1 MTGAIV
7 TTAPHPSVAPR
18 KPLLEIRNLTKRFP
32 VRGGGVVRAV
42 EDVSFT
48 IGRGETFALVGE
60 SGCGKTTVT
69 KLVLGLEK
77 PTSGQILFDGADLA
91 TATSSQLHAYR
102 RQVQAVFQDPYSS
115 LNPRLRVHTIIA
127 EPLMA
132 HGIGDRASRR
142 QRVAELLDVVGLPA
156 TAADLYPHEFSGG
169 QRQRIAIARALALK
183 PSFMVL
189 DEPISALDVSIRA
202 QILNLLADI
211 QDEFGLTYLV
221 VAHDLALVEHFSSS
235 VGVMYLGSMVE
246 LGPTDAVFSRPRHPY
261 TQALLASV
269 PRPDPDHRAPVGVI
283 HGEIGSAMAP
293 PPGCKFHPRCPHAA
307 DICKTTPPVDRV
319 LAPDQI
325 VACHLAETLQPFSVS
340 QAQFSPAQL
349 FPAKA

>member
-1 MTGAIV
+1 MTMSEAWS
-7 TTAPHPSVAPR
+7 APAA
-18 KPLLEIRNLTKRFP
+18 PLLEIRHLTKHFA

-42 EDVSFT
+42 ENVSFS
-48 IGRGETFALVGE
+48 IGQGETFALVGE

-77 PTSGQILFDGADLA
+77 PTSGEILFHGAGL
-91 TATSSQLHAYR
+91 TKGSSSTMHAYR
-102 RQVQAVFQDPYSS
+102 RQAQAVFQDPYSS

-132 HGIGDRASRR
+132 HGIGDRSSQRA
-142 QRVAELLDVVGLPA
+142 RVAEMLDVVGLPK

-211 QDEFGLTYLV
+211 QDEFGLTYLI

-235 VGVMYLGSMVE
+235 VGVMYLGSMAE
-246 LGPTDAVFSRPRHPY
+246 LGPTEAVFSAPLHPY
-261 TQALLASV
+261 TKALLSSV
-269 PRPDPDHRAPVGVI
+269 PRPDPDHRTPEGVI
-283 HGEIGSAMAP
+283 KGEIGSAMAP
-293 PPGCKFHPRCPHAA
+293 PPGCKFHPRCPFVI
-307 DICKTTPPVDRV
+307 DICRTTPPVDRV

-325 VACHLAETLQPFSVS
+325 VACHLAESIPTSSV
-340 QAQFSPAQL
+340 PA
-349 FPAKA
+349 

>member
-1 MTGAIV
+1 MTM
-7 TTAPHPSVAPR
+7 TDLSLAPAA
-18 KPLLEIRNLTKRFP
+18 PLLEIRNLTKRFA
-32 VRGGGVVRAV
+32 VHGGGIVRAV
-42 EDVSFT
+42 ENISFT
-48 IGRGETFALVGE
+48 VGRGETFALVGE

-77 PTSGQILFDGADLA
+77 PTSGEILFHGADLA
-91 TATSSQLHAYR
+91 KASSTALHAYR
-102 RQVQAVFQDPYSS
+102 REAQAVFQDPYSS

-132 HGIGDRASRR
+132 HGIGDRTSRR
-142 QRVAELLDVVGLPA
+142 QRVAEVLDVVGLPK

-211 QDEFGLTYLV
+211 QDEFGLTYLI

-235 VGVMYLGSMVE
+235 VGVMYLGSMAE
-246 LGPTDAVFSRPRHPY
+246 LGPTEAVFSRPMHPY
-261 TQALLASV
+261 TKALLASV
-269 PRPDPDHRAPVGVI
+269 PRPDPDHRPPVGI
-283 HGEIGSAMAP
+283 ILGEIGSAMAP
-293 PPGCKFHPRCPHAA
+293 PPGCKFNPRCPHAF
-307 DICKTTPPVDRV
+307 DICRTTSPVDRV
-319 LAPDQI
+319 TAPNQI
-325 VACHLAETLQPFSVS
+325 VACHLAETLLSS
-340 QAQFSPAQL
+340 TSAPA
-349 FPAKA
+349 

>member
-1 MTGAIV
+1 MTM
-7 TTAPHPSVAPR
+7 TDPSLAPAA
-18 KPLLEIRNLTKRFP
+18 PLLEIRNLTKRFA
-32 VRGGGVVRAV
+32 VRGGGIVRAV
-42 EDVSFT
+42 ENVSFS

-77 PTSGQILFDGADLA
+77 PTSGEILFHGADLA
-91 TATSSQLHAYR
+91 KASSTALHAYR
-102 RQVQAVFQDPYSS
+102 REAQAVFQDPYSS

-132 HGIGDRASRR
+132 HGIGDRTSQR
-142 QRVAELLDVVGLPA
+142 QRVAEVLDVVGLPK

-211 QDEFGLTYLV
+211 QDEFGLTYLI

-235 VGVMYLGSMVE
+235 VGVVYLGSMTE
-246 LGPTDAVFSRPRHPY
+246 LGPTEAVFSRPMHPY
-261 TQALLASV
+261 TKALLASV
-269 PRPDPDHRAPVGVI
+269 PRPDPDHRPPVGII

-293 PPGCKFHPRCPHAA
+293 PPGCRFNPRCPHAI
-307 DICKTTPPVDRV
+307 DICRTTSPVDRA
-319 LAPDQI
+319 LAPNQI
-325 VACHLAETLQPFSVS
+325 VACHLAETLQPSTS
-340 QAQFSPAQL
+340 APA
-349 FPAKA
+349 

>member
-1 MTGAIV
+1 MTM
-7 TTAPHPSVAPR
+7 TDPSLAPAA
-18 KPLLEIRNLTKRFP
+18 PLLQICDLTKRFA
-32 VRGGGVVRAV
+32 VRDGGIVRAV
-42 EDVSFT
+42 ENVSFSV
-48 IGRGETFALVGE
+48 GRGETFALVGE

-77 PTSGQILFDGADLA
+77 PTSGEILFHGADLA
-91 TATSSQLHAYR
+91 KASSTALHAYR
-102 RQVQAVFQDPYSS
+102 REAQAVFQDPYSS

-132 HGIGDRASRR
+132 HGIGDCASQR
-142 QRVAELLDVVGLPA
+142 QRVAEVLEVVGLPK

-211 QDEFGLTYLV
+211 QDEFGLTYLI

-235 VGVMYLGSMVE
+235 VGVMYLGSMAE
-246 LGPTDAVFSRPRHPY
+246 LGPTEAVFSRPTHPY
-261 TQALLASV
+261 TKALLASV
-269 PRPDPDHRAPVGVI
+269 PRPDPDHRPPVGII

-293 PPGCKFHPRCPHAA
+293 PPGCKFNPRCPHAI
-307 DICKTTPPVDRV
+307 DICRTTSPVDRA
-319 LAPDQI
+319 LAPNQI
-325 VACHLAETLQPFSVS
+325 VACHLAETLQPSIS
-340 QAQFSPAQL
+340 ASA
-349 FPAKA
+349 

>member
-1 MTGAIV
+1 MTMSEASL
-7 TTAPHPSVAPR
+7 APAT
-18 KPLLEIRNLTKRFP
+18 PLLEIRNLTKHFA

-42 EDVSFT
+42 ENVSFS

-69 KLVLGLEK
+69 KLVLGLGK
-77 PTSGQILFDGADLA
+77 PTSGEILFHGADLA
-91 TATSSQLHAYR
+91 KASSSAMHAYR
-102 RQVQAVFQDPYSS
+102 RQAQAVFQDPYSS
-115 LNPRLRVHTIIA
+115 LNPRLRVQTIIA

-132 HGIGDRASRR
+132 HGIGDRSSQRA
-142 QRVAELLDVVGLPA
+142 RVAEVLDVVGLPK
-156 TAADLYPHEFSGG
+156 AAAALYPHEFSGG

-211 QDEFGLTYLV
+211 QDQFGLTYLI

-235 VGVMYLGSMVE
+235 VGVMYLGSMAE
-246 LGPTDAVFSRPRHPY
+246 LGPTEAVFSAPLHPY
-261 TQALLASV
+261 TKALLASV

-283 HGEIGSAMAP
+283 KGEIGSAMAA
-293 PPGCKFHPRCPHAA
+293 PPGCKFHPRCPFAI
-307 DICKTTPPVDRV
+307 DICRTTPPVDRV

-325 VACHLAETLQPFSVS
+325 VACHLAESIPKPSV
-340 QAQFSPAQL
+340 PA
-349 FPAKA
+349 

>member
-1 MTGAIV
+1 MTMFEGSSA
-7 TTAPHPSVAPR
+7 AAA
-18 KPLLEIRNLTKRFP
+18 PLLEIRNLTKHFS

-42 EDVSFT
+42 EEVSLS

-77 PTSGQILFDGADLA
+77 PTSGEILFHGADLA
-91 TATSSQLHAYR
+91 KASASAMHAYR
-102 RQVQAVFQDPYSS
+102 RHAQAVFQDPYSS
-115 LNPRLRVHTIIA
+115 LNPRLRVHTIVA

-132 HGIGDRASRR
+132 HSIGDRSSQRA
-142 QRVAELLDVVGLPA
+142 RVAEVLDVVGLPK

-211 QDEFGLTYLV
+211 QDQFGLTYLI

-235 VGVMYLGSMVE
+235 VGVMYLGSLAE
-246 LGPTDAVFSRPRHPY
+246 LGPTEAVFSRPMHPY
-261 TQALLASV
+261 TKALLASV
-269 PRPDPDHRAPVGVI
+269 PRPDPDHRPPAGAI
-283 HGEIGSAMAP
+283 QGEIGSAMAP
-293 PPGCKFHPRCPHAA
+293 PPGCKFHPRCPYAT
-307 DICKTTPPVDRV
+307 DVCKIAPPLDRT
-319 LAPDQI
+319 LAPGHV
-325 VACHLAETLQPFSVS
+325 VACHLAETIPSSSFV
-340 QAQFSPAQL
+340 PA
-349 FPAKA
+349 

>member
-1 MTGAIV
+1 MRSPDDMGAG
-7 TTAPHPSVAPR
+7 T
-18 KPLLEIRNLTKRFP
+18 PLLEVRNLTKRFA

-42 EDVSFT
+42 EDISFR

-60 SGCGKTTVT
+60 SGCGKTTLT
-69 KLVLGLEK
+69 KLVLGLEQ
-77 PTSGQILFDGADLA
+77 PTSGDILFDGVALGSA
-91 TATSSQLHAYR
+91 SPAQLRAYR
-102 RQVQAVFQDPYSS
+102 REAQAVFQDPYAS
-115 LNPRLRVHTIIA
+115 LNPRLRVRTIIA

-221 VAHDLALVEHFSSS
+221 VAHDLALVEHFSSH
-235 VGVMYLGSMVE
+235 VGVMYLGSMAE
-246 LGPTDAVFSRPRHPY
+246 LGPTPMVFGQPSHPY
-261 TQALLASV
+261 TRALLASV
-269 PRPDPDHRAPVGVI
+269 PRPDPDHHAPVGVI
-283 HGEIGSAMAP
+283 RGEIGSAVAP
-293 PPGCKFHPRCPHAA
+293 PPGCKFHPRCPYAT
-307 DICKTTPPVDRV
+307 DICATEAPVGRS
-319 LAPDQI
+319 LAAGQL
-325 VACHLAETLQPFSVS
+325 VACHHADVIPPLSL
-340 QAQFSPAQL
+340 SPA
-349 FPAKA
+349 

>member
-1 MTGAIV
+1 MTMTEPAKAESGA
-7 TTAPHPSVAPR
+7 
-18 KPLLEIRNLTKRFP
+18 PLLQVRHLTKHFHMRD
-32 VRGGGVVRAV
+32 GGVVRAV

-60 SGCGKTTVT
+60 SGCGKTTLT
-69 KLVLGLEK
+69 KLVLGLE
-77 PTSGQILFDGADLA
+77 PPSSGEILFNGNDLA
-91 TATSSQLHAYR
+91 NASSKVMHGYR
-102 RQVQAVFQDPYSS
+102 REAQAVFQDPYSS
-115 LNPRLRVHTIIA
+115 LNPRMRVSKIIA

-132 HGIGDRASRR
+132 HGIGDRAS
-142 QRVAELLDVVGLPA
+142 QRARVLEMLDVVGLPK

-169 QRQRIAIARALALK
+169 QRQRVAIARALALK

-189 DEPISALDVSIRA
+189 DEPISALDVSVRA

-211 QDEFGLTYLV
+211 QDEFGLTYLI

-246 LGPTDAVFSRPRHPY
+246 LGATDSVFAQPKHPY

-283 HGEIGSAMAP
+283 KGEIGSAMAP
-293 PPGCKFHPRCPHAA
+293 PSGCKFHPRCPYAEA
-307 DICKTTPPVDRV
+307 ICTATPPPERASGSAHLVSCHFADTIV
-319 LAPDQI
+319 PPVQDSAAP
-325 VACHLAETLQPFSVS
+325 LR
-340 QAQFSPAQL
+340 
-349 FPAKA
+349 

>member
-1 MTGAIV
+1 MMMFEASS
-7 TTAPHPSVAPR
+7 APPT
-18 KPLLEIRNLTKRFP
+18 PLLEVRGLTKRFAG
-32 VRGGGVVRAV
+32 RGGGVVRAV
-42 EDVSFT
+42 ENVSFS

-77 PTSGQILFDGADLA
+77 PTSGEILFHGADLA
-91 TATSSQLHAYR
+91 KASSSAMHAYR
-102 RQVQAVFQDPYSS
+102 REAQAVFQDPYSS
-115 LNPRLRVHTIIA
+115 LNPRLRVQTIIA

-132 HGIGDRASRR
+132 HGIGDRSS
-142 QRVAELLDVVGLPA
+142 QRGRVFEVLDVVGLPK
-156 TAADLYPHEFSGG
+156 TAAGLYPHEFSGG

-211 QDEFGLTYLV
+211 QDQFGLTYLI

-235 VGVMYLGSMVE
+235 VGVMYLGSMAE
-246 LGPTDAVFSRPRHPY
+246 LGPTEAVFSAPLHPY
-261 TQALLASV
+261 TKALLASV
-269 PRPDPDHRAPVGVI
+269 PRPDPEHRAPVGVI
-283 HGEIGSAMAP
+283 KGEIGSAMAP
-293 PPGCKFHPRCPHAA
+293 PPGCKFHPRCPFAM
-307 DICKTTPPVDRV
+307 DICKTIPPVDRV

-325 VACHLAETLQPFSVS
+325 VACHLAEPISISFV
-340 QAQFSPAQL
+340 
-349 FPAKA
+349 

>member
-1 MTGAIV
+1 MTM
-7 TTAPHPSVAPR
+7 TDPSLAPAA
-18 KPLLEIRNLTKRFP
+18 PLLEIRNLTKRFA
-32 VRGGGVVRAV
+32 VRGGGIVRAV
-42 EDVSFT
+42 ENVSFS

-77 PTSGQILFDGADLA
+77 PTSGEILFHGADLA
-91 TATSSQLHAYR
+91 KASSTALHAYR
-102 RQVQAVFQDPYSS
+102 REAQAVFQDPYSS
-115 LNPRLRVHTIIA
+115 LNPRLRLHTIIA

-132 HGIGDRASRR
+132 HGIGDRASQR
-142 QRVAELLDVVGLPA
+142 QRVAEVLDVVGLPK

-211 QDEFGLTYLV
+211 QDEFGLTYLI

-235 VGVMYLGSMVE
+235 VGVMYLGSMTE
-246 LGPTDAVFSRPRHPY
+246 LGSTEAVFSRPMHPY
-261 TQALLASV
+261 TKALLASV
-269 PRPDPDHRAPVGVI
+269 PRPDPDHRPPVGII

-293 PPGCKFHPRCPHAA
+293 PPGCRFNPRCPHAI
-307 DICKTTPPVDRV
+307 DICRTTSPVDRA
-319 LAPDQI
+319 LAPNQI
-325 VACHLAETLQPFSVS
+325 VACHLAETLQPSTS
-340 QAQFSPAQL
+340 APA
-349 FPAKA
+349 

>member
-1 MTGAIV
+1 MNMMTM
-7 TTAPHPSVAPR
+7 PPPR
-18 KPLLEIRNLTKRFP
+18 QPLIEIRNLTKRFP

-42 EDVSFT
+42 ENISFS

-77 PTSGQILFDGADLA
+77 PTSGEILFDGADLA
-91 TATSSQLHAYR
+91 KASSSVLHQYR
-102 RQVQAVFQDPYSS
+102 RQVQAVFQDPYAS

-132 HGIGDRASRR
+132 HRIGDRASQR

-156 TAADLYPHEFSGG
+156 TAANLYPHEFSGG

-221 VAHDLALVEHFSSS
+221 VAHDLALVEHFSSN
-235 VGVMYLGSMVE
+235 VGVMYLGSMAE
-246 LGPTDAVFSRPRHPY
+246 LGPTARVFSRPSHPY

-269 PRPDPDHRAPVGVI
+269 PRPDPDHRVPVGVI

-293 PPGCKFHPRCPHAA
+293 PPGCKFHPRCPHAI
-307 DICKTTPPVDRV
+307 DICKTTAPIDRS
-319 LAPDQI
+319 LSPDQI
-325 VACHLAETLQPFSVS
+325 VACHLAGAVQPPTL
-340 QAQFSPAQL
+340 SPA
-349 FPAKA
+349 

>member
-1 MTGAIV
+1 MTI
-7 TTAPHPSVAPR
+7 TETSLAPAA
-18 KPLLEIRNLTKRFP
+18 PLLEIRNLTKRFV

-42 EDVSFT
+42 EDVSFS

-77 PTSGQILFDGADLA
+77 PTSGEILFHGADLA
-91 TATSSQLHAYR
+91 KASSEALHAYR
-102 RQVQAVFQDPYSS
+102 REAQAVFQDPYSS
-115 LNPRLRVHTIIA
+115 LNPRLRVYKIIA

-132 HGIGDRASRR
+132 HGIGDADSQRA
-142 QRVAELLDVVGLPA
+142 RVAEVLDVVGLPR

-169 QRQRIAIARALALK
+169 QRQRIAIARALSLK

-211 QDEFGLTYLV
+211 QDEFGLTYLI

-235 VGVMYLGSMVE
+235 VGVMYLGSMAE
-246 LGPTDAVFSRPRHPY
+246 LGPTDAVFSRPMHPY
-261 TQALLASV
+261 TKALLASV

-293 PPGCKFHPRCPHAA
+293 PSGCKFHPRCPYAI
-307 DICKTTPPVDRV
+307 DICKTTPPIDRE
-319 LAPDQI
+319 LAPDQL
-325 VACHLAETLQPFSVS
+325 VACHLAEIIQPLSS
-340 QAQFSPAQL
+340 AQPDESAHVPATND
-349 FPAKA
+349 

>member
-1 MTGAIV
+1 MTM
-7 TTAPHPSVAPR
+7 TDPSLAPAA
-18 KPLLEIRNLTKRFP
+18 PLLEIRNLTKRFA
-32 VRGGGVVRAV
+32 VRGGGIVHAV
-42 EDVSFT
+42 ENVSFS

-77 PTSGQILFDGADLA
+77 PTSGEILFHGADLA
-91 TATSSQLHAYR
+91 KASSTALHAYR
-102 RQVQAVFQDPYSS
+102 REAQAVFQDPYSS

-132 HGIGDRASRR
+132 HGIGDRASQR
-142 QRVAELLDVVGLPA
+142 QRVAEVLDVVGLPK

-211 QDEFGLTYLV
+211 QDEFGLTYLI

-235 VGVMYLGSMVE
+235 VGVMYLGSMTE
-246 LGPTDAVFSRPRHPY
+246 LGPTEAVFSRPMHPY
-261 TQALLASV
+261 TKALLASV
-269 PRPDPDHRAPVGVI
+269 PRPDPDHRPPVGII

-293 PPGCKFHPRCPHAA
+293 PPGCRFNPRCPHAI
-307 DICKTTPPVDRV
+307 DICRTTSPVDRA
-319 LAPDQI
+319 LAPNQI
-325 VACHLAETLQPFSVS
+325 VACHLAETFQPSTS
-340 QAQFSPAQL
+340 APA
-349 FPAKA
+349 